1 MRGWL
6 LATAV
11 VVLSLERVTYI
22 YIARSPDRF
31 LHLCRHPALTRLGE
45 PVAIVRALLY
55 PFKAVQFA
63 IFTAWCLVHGDG
75 RPLPAGTDPV
85 VLGLAAATIVGGQVL
100 NWSVFCRLGTVGVF
114 YGDRLGHDVPWCHRF
129 PFSCC
134 AHPQYVGVVLT
145 IWGFFFGM
153 RFPRDDWF
161 VLPALETLY
170 YAVGARLEDGWPLS
184 RATGPAPLGGRL
196 T

>member
-1 MRGWL
+1 MNSTRGHVDL
-6 LATAV
+6 V
-11 VVLSLERVTYI
+11 VRDGIIILSSCI
-22 YIARSPDRF
+22 DRHAF
-31 LHLCRHPALTRLGE
+31 QH
-45 PVAIVRALLY
+45 
-55 PFKAVQFA
+55 
-63 IFTAWCLVHGDG
+63 
-75 RPLPAGTDPV
+75 
-85 VLGLAAATIVGGQVL
+85 
-100 NWSVFCRLGTVGVF
+100 RLGTVGVF
-114 YGDRLGHDVPWCHRF
+114 YGDRLGHDVAWCERF
-129 PFSCC
+129 PFSFC

-153 RFPRDDWF
+153 RFPHDDWF